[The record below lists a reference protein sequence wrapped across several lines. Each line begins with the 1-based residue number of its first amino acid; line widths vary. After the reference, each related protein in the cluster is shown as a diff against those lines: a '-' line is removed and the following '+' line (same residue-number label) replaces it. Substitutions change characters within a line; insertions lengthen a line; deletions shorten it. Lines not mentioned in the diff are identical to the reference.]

1 MLNSAKIYLLRNAPS
16 SIALD
21 MDLVEFESMAPGSTI
36 DRASGFRKIN
46 HLGEMVRNF
55 PICEDSWLEP
65 GANNNGWMVKATALE
80 FVLETKVI
88 HSGYLAK
95 VVAEKAAEIEKEES
109 RKLGRKERQM
119 LKDEAIFTML
129 PKAPIETSVVEVF
142 LVPYKGD
149 TLLIACGKN
158 KAIDAMLKKLITT
171 FGSITTTTIHFDD
184 LSHGLTTRL
193 RNWMNEGGKSRDD
206 FGKFSPLGDIKFKS
220 KTDKIAINV
229 DDLNSSDVVWRV
241 IGAWDVVSIRLG
253 DRANVD
259 AEYVGEPPNTFTLD
273 TNFQFKSIK
282 WADFEPTDV
291 IETKADQW
299 LANATMRVP
308 AIVGWVHE
316 LMGLLGGKTT
326 SPLDEVFETAPTE
339 VDEV

>member
-1 MLNSAKIYLLRNAPS
+1 MLNSAKIYLLRNAPTS
-16 SIALD
+16 FDLGLN
-21 MDLVEFESMAPGSTI
+21 LVEFESIAQGSMV

-46 HLGEMVRNF
+46 NLGEMVRSIPVSSDVWCSSEKMKAGN
-55 PICEDSWLEP
+55 
-65 GANNNGWMVKATALE
+65 MVLTTALE

-88 HSGYLAK
+88 HSGYLQK
-95 VVAEKAAEIEKEES
+95 LVAERVIEIEKTED

-119 LKDEAIFTML
+119 LKDEAIFSML
-129 PKAPIETSVVEVF
+129 PKAPIETSIVEAF
-142 LVPYKGD
+142 LVPYNGD

-193 RNWMNEGGKSRDD
+193 RRWLGSDKDNSYS
-206 FGKFSPLGDIKFKS
+206 FGCFVPLGVIKFK
-220 KTDKIAINV
+220 KKKDKISINV
-229 DDLNSSDVVWRV
+229 DDLEDTGPSIREIIDN
-241 IGAWDVVSIRLG
+241 WDVVAINLSTDG
-253 DRANVD
+253 D
-259 AEYVGEPPNTFTLD
+259 GEPVNTFTLD

-282 WADFEPTDV
+282 WADCEPNDV
-291 IETKADQW
+291 IESKADLW

-326 SPLDEVFETAPTE
+326 SPLDEVFETKPTE

>member
-1 MLNSAKIYLLRNAPS
+1 
-16 SIALD
+16 
-21 MDLVEFESMAPGSTI
+21 MDLVEFESMMPGSTI

-55 PICEDSWLEP
+55 PICEDAWLEP
-65 GANNNGWMVKATALE
+65 GTINNGWMVKATALE
-80 FVLETKVI
+80 FVLQTKVI
-88 HSGYLAK
+88 HSGYLNE
-95 VVAEKAAEIEKEES
+95 VVAEKVAEIEQAES

-171 FGSITTTTIHFDD
+171 FGSITTATIHFDD

-193 RNWMNEGGKSRDD
+193 RRWLGSDKDNSYSFDG
-206 FGKFSPLGDIKFKS
+206 FAPLGSIKFK
-220 KTDKIAINV
+220 KKKDKISINV
-229 DDLNSSDVVWRV
+229 GDLEDPDLGVRYVVDS
-241 IGAWDVVSIRLG
+241 WDVVSISLS
-253 DRANVD
+253 DNVAD
-259 AEYVGEPPNTFTLD
+259 GEGEPVNTFTLD

>member
-16 SIALD
+16 SIDLALT
-21 MDLVEFESMAPGSTI
+21 LVEFESMSPGSTI

-46 HLGEMVRNF
+46 HLGEMVRDF
-55 PICEDSWLEP
+55 TICNDAWCEP
-65 GANNNGWMVKATALE
+65 GTISHLVSHATALE

-88 HSGYLAK
+88 HSGYLNK
-95 VVAEKAAEIEKEES
+95 VVAEKVAEIEQAER
-109 RKLGRKERQM
+109 RKLGRKERLN

-129 PKAPIETSVVEVF
+129 PEAPIETSVVEVF
-142 LVPYKGD
+142 LVPYNGD

-158 KAIDAMLKKLITT
+158 KAIEAMLKKLITT

-193 RNWMNEGGKSRDD
+193 RYWMGLADD
-206 FGKFSPLGDIKFKS
+206 NYSAFGKFIPLGKIKFKN
-220 KTDKIAINV
+220 KNDKLSIDV
-229 DDLNSSDVVWRV
+229 DDLGGKGSIIGGV
-241 IGAWDVVSIRLG
+241 IDEWDVVGISLSDNAYIG
-253 DRANVD
+253 DEEGND
-259 AEYVGEPPNTFTLD
+259 NTFTLD

-282 WADFEPTDV
+282 WADYEPNDV

-326 SPLDEVFETAPTE
+326 SPLDEV
-339 VDEV
+339 DEV